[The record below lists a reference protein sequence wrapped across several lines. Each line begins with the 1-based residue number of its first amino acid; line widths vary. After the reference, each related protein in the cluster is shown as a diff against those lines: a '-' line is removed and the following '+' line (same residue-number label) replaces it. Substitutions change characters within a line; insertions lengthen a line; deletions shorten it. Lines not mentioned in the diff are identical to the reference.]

1 MHQLERYSMI
11 NQQLQT
17 TFIIKMSFY
26 GVNMIIMIISLL
38 VLQRQC

>member
-26 GVNMIIMIISLL
+26 GVNMISLL